1 MNTNLN
7 FDDNEIR
14 RNIIEENQ
22 MKEKQMALYNEFDRD
37 GDIKI

>member
-14 RNIIEENQ
+14 RNIIEQE
-22 MKEKQMALYNEFDRD
+22 
-37 GDIKI
+37 IKNKIRRYSNMV